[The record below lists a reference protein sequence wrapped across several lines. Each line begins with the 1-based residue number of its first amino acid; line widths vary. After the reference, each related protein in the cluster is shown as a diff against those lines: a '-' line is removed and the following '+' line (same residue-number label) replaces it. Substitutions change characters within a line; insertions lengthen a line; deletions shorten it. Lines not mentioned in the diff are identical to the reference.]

1 MPPRREPTW
10 STSLLLRWLIYLPLM
25 VGLVLVAL
33 GVLDALNGRRSLLEG
48 WTDGEAMLLVA
59 ALASAVSAAWVL
71 ARHWQRRGNHPPPG
85 GPASPGRE

>member
-33 GVLDALNGRRSLLEG
+33 GVLDALSLA
-48 WTDGEAMLLVA
+48 DLLVPEPRVRQ
-59 ALASAVSAAWVL
+59 LLGVIEI
-71 ARHWQRRGNHPPPG
+71 
-85 GPASPGRE
+85 SPSP